1 MILESERFHSF
12 RNWFQE
18 WPMRFQAC
26 CGPPVYV
33 HTLRNRPW
41 SLRYSNWC
49 DCYYKCIVFS
59 GKSVLCGIQIS
70 AVD

>member
-1 MILESERFHSF
+1 
-12 RNWFQE
+12 
-18 WPMRFQAC
+18 MRFQAC
-26 CGPPVYV
+26 CGPPGLCAY
-33 HTLRNRPW
+33 LRNRPW

-59 GKSVLCGIQIS
+59 GKSVLCGIQIN